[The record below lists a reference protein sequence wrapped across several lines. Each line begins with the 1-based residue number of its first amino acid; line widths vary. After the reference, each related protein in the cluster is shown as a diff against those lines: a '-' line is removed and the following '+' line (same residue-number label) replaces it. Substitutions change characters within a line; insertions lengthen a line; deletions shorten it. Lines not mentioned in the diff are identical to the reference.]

1 MAAEMRK
8 LLTIVTEASL
18 ERNLLKDFAAWGV
31 VGYTITEARGKGSR
45 GVRDAGWD
53 VSANIRIEIVCS
65 DSLAHQVVEALR
77 TKYYDSYAMISFIA
91 EVEVMR
97 SGKF

>member
-1 MAAEMRK
+1 M
-8 LLTIVTEASL
+8 
-18 ERNLLKDFAAWGV
+18 
-31 VGYTITEARGKGSR
+31 
-45 GVRDAGWD
+45 RDAGWD

-77 TKYYDSYAMISFIA
+77 TKYCDSYAVISFIA